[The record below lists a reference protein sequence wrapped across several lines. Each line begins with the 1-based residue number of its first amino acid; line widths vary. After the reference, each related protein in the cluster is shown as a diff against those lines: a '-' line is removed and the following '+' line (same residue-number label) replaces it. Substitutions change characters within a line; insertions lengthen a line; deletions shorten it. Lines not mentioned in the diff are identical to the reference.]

1 MERDGKK
8 PRCFYGREVRPAVGA
23 SGPYGGN
30 HESIPTGHDSIPT
43 DHDFIPTDHDSIPTD
58 HDSIPIR
65 RRGPVA
71 LTVASSEGGLT

>member
-8 PRCFYGREVRPAVGA
+8 PRGFYGREVRPAVGA

-30 HESIPTGHDSIPT
+30 HDSIPTGHDSIPT
-43 DHDFIPTDHDSIPTD
+43 DHDFIPTD